1 MVLNLILCRNLLSL
15 KYYDGDVEDLSLNFV
30 MATEEL
36 GQSKV
41 RGRRGKEGGIRRGEG
56 GIGRMDREEGGARR
70 EVDREGG
77 IGRGTGREG

>member
-1 MVLNLILCRNLLSL
+1 MGSIGTRVVLNLILYRNLLSL

-41 RGRRGKEGGIRRGEG
+41 RGG
-56 GIGRMDREEGGARR
+56 GGARR
-70 EVDREGG
+70 EG
-77 IGRGTGREG
+77 

>member
-41 RGRRGKEGGIRRGEG
+41 R
-56 GIGRMDREEGGARR
+56 
-70 EVDREGG
+70 
-77 IGRGTGREG
+77 

>member
-1 MVLNLILCRNLLSL
+1 MVLNLILYRNLLSL

-41 RGRRGKEGGIRRGEG
+41 RGGRRGKEGGIGRGEG
-56 GIGRMDREEGGARR
+56 GIGRG
-70 EVDREGG
+70 REGW
-77 IGRGTGREG
+77 IGRKEVQGGRWTGREG

>member
-1 MVLNLILCRNLLSL
+1 MVLNLILYRNLLSL

-41 RGRRGKEGGIRRGEG
+41 RGG
-56 GIGRMDREEGGARR
+56 GGARR
-70 EVDREGG
+70 EG
-77 IGRGTGREG
+77 